1 MRKVK
6 QILTIF
12 FEIGAFSM
20 ERKQAAEGGTS
31 RGEMT
36 GTAVVFLPVFENKYL
51 HFPQRGGILIHNYR

>member
-20 ERKQAAEGGTS
+20 ERKQGAVEG
-31 RGEMT
+31 
-36 GTAVVFLPVFENKYL
+36 LPVAK
-51 HFPQRGGILIHNYR
+51 